1 MMEGRTY
8 YESEVEKEA
17 DEKTEKE
24 T

>member
-1 MMEGRTY
+1 MLEGRTY